1 VYNYCDASSVSL
13 SIKTGRK
20 NCEAEAW
27 MHFRQRNHW
36 CGSKAAMG
44 GFFRKIRSGRMLDS
58 MQAYTSLDLDEL
70 LTYAESEYVEDF
82 VYSMTAYMNAGDDLT
97 AYDTSDSSESDESSD
112 ETTSNDLA
120 GGDFSGGMQSQ
131 SDFTLI
137 GYDSEDAMTDY
148 TDGISQYGRI
158 CF

>member
-1 VYNYCDASSVSL
+1 
-13 SIKTGRK
+13 
-20 NCEAEAW
+20 